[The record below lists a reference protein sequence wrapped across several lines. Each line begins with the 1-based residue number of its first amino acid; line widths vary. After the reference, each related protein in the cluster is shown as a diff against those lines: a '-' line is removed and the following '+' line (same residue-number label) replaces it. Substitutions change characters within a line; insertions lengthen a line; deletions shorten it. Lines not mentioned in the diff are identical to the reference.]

1 MENKSLERFCS
12 LLKNGRIFSEN
23 SKIKFEEIG
32 DGNLNY
38 VFRASTDEDGDKK
51 SVIIKLA
58 LPYLKIAGEAW
69 PLTVERNKI
78 EYESLKFLSKFCGEY
93 VPKVYLQSKEE
104 HLFIMEDLSHM
115 EILRKGL
122 MNMQIYQKLAG
133 QIGDYLAKTLY
144 YTSDFGFDSSKKKKL
159 AVSFDN
165 PELCDITERLVFT
178 DPYQDSLSNNIRPG
192 TYPIALKLWDYDK
205 VKVEIDALR
214 YVFMNTP
221 EALIHGDLHTG
232 SIFVS
237 KDNCKIFDSEFTFYG
252 PISYDIGLFFAN
264 ILFDLFY
271 WEYNGRVCS
280 IAFKQYLLS
289 VIEDTWNSF
298 KIKFT
303 KLCNLNDKSY
313 LLCKQM
319 FVEKYLKHNL
329 KQSIGF
335 CACEMLRRVIGMA
348 HVPELDAIIDN
359 TARDIVERYCIEVA
373 EKMLLLRNN
382 FDEIEDFTNFVKL
395 NI

>member
-159 AVSFDN
+159 VASFDN

-319 FVEKYLKHNL
+319 FVEKIFK
-329 KQSIGF
+329 
-335 CACEMLRRVIGMA
+335 
-348 HVPELDAIIDN
+348 
-359 TARDIVERYCIEVA
+359 T
-373 EKMLLLRNN
+373 
-382 FDEIEDFTNFVKL
+382 
-395 NI
+395 